1 MVSMPAEIVVALG
14 AVFLTVAF
22 LTGLVMFTV
31 LSRRSTT
38 QRRLDAL
45 VSPQG
50 SPRAVVSASL
60 TSGRDPRLARWSR
73 ILPKSAKDMSRLER
87 RLARAGLSRPGLAVT
102 FATAEAVLPVLAILT
117 VLWFLGF
124 EPTGWIAAAFAGA
137 FGYLLPGLYLDFKMS
152 GRRKEIRNGLP
163 DVLDLLIVCLEA
175 GSSLDQAIV
184 KASDELSIA
193 YPALAD
199 ELRILTTETRAGK
212 PRLEAFKNL
221 AQRTQVDDIR
231 ALVAMLA
238 QTDRFG
244 TSVGQA
250 LRTMADEMR
259 TKRRQA
265 AEETAAK
272 VGSEAGVPP
281 RVLPV
286 PRAVRRNARSGGNSV
301 SPEFPGVARVVH
313 GGDAGRAG
321 GRSEE

>member
-1 MVSMPAEIVVALG
+1 MPAEIVVALG
-14 AVFLTVAF
+14 AVFLSVAL
-22 LTGLVMFTV
+22 LTGLVLFAIF
-31 LSRRSTT
+31 SRRSTT

-50 SPRAVVSASL
+50 SPRAVMSGSL
-60 TSGRDPRLARWSR
+60 TSGRDPKLARWSR
-73 ILPKSAKDMSRLER
+73 MLPKSAKDMSRLER
-87 RLARAGLSRPGLAVT
+87 RLARAGLSKPGLAVT
-102 FATAEAVLPVLAILT
+102 FATAEAVLPVLAIL
-117 VLWFLGF
+117 VALWFLGVSN
-124 EPTGWIAAAFAGA
+124 PNGWIAAAFAGA
-137 FGYLLPGLYLDFKMS
+137 LGYLLPGLYLDFKMT

-184 KASDELSIA
+184 KASEELSIA

-265 AEETAAK
+265 AEEMAAK
-272 VGSEAGVPP
+272 VGVKLVFPLVFCLFPA
-281 RVLPV
+281 LY
-286 PRAVRRNARSGGNSV
+286 AVMLGPAVVAFLRNF
-301 SPEFPGVARVVH
+301 PE
-313 GGDAGRAG
+313 
-321 GRSEE
+321 